1 MEKKTKI
8 QEVELTKPKY
18 YFFRKTKKTDKMKK
32 LKKSQINNL
41 GKGKYKN
48 TAEIK
53 QRVLQTTVFPE
64 LLKYVK
70 WSNY

>member
-1 MEKKTKI
+1 MNKAKI
-8 QEVELTKPKY
+8 

-53 QRVLQTTVFPE
+53 QRVL
-64 LLKYVK
+64 
-70 WSNY
+70 

>member
-1 MEKKTKI
+1 
-8 QEVELTKPKY
+8 
-18 YFFRKTKKTDKMKK
+18 MKK

>member
-1 MEKKTKI
+1 MSGKENKNSIGGMNKAKI
-8 QEVELTKPKY
+8 
-18 YFFRKTKKTDKMKK
+18 YFFRKTKKTDKIKK

-53 QRVLQTTVFPE
+53 QRVL
-64 LLKYVK
+64 
-70 WSNY
+70 